1 MNVKKELWLIWKAPM
16 SRRRYKIGI
25 LCYESNLYTFSY
37 VDPEL
42 SNAIKEGFKYF
53 PGFDD
58 LTKKYKSE
66 KLFANILTRLP
77 NETRPDYLEIL
88 NYYNLEKDS
97 DYFDILKSTRGRTFT
112 DNYEFVSAFDPN
124 KIEFDVAGTSHCDD
138 INKCKEYLEVNKKI
152 YLETE
157 PDNVS
162 DVNAIKVIFIENNI
176 KYHLGYVPRYYCKE
190 LLDKLNQGVEY
201 SALIQSLNLD
211 SQLNDE
217 NITASVKLILNV

>member
-1 MNVKKELWLIWKAPM
+1 MKKELWLIWKAPM